1 MADPVTWATVA
12 TVGSAAVSGVGTYMQ
27 MQGLKAKAKGQSQ
40 ASLYNAAIHER
51 NKKVAEQQAEW
62 RKFTGGAEIVS
73 FRKQFQQFLGTQ
85 RVALAG
91 SGVSPD
97 EGTGRLLQQE
107 AAPEADEEIAM
118 MQMQAETDAM
128 GFREKAINQ
137 GLAANLERLY
147 ARNYRTAGRYQAQA
161 ALISGVSKS
170 AYLLA
175 SA

>member
-1 MADPVTWATVA
+1 MAFMAPALPYI
-12 TVGSAAVSGVGTYMQ
+12 SAATSIGGTFMQ
-27 MQGLKAKAKGQSQ
+27 MRGARAQAKGQGYG
-40 ASLYNAAIHER
+40 AAFNAAIHER
-51 NKKVAEQQAEW
+51 NKRVAEQQAEW
-62 RKFTGGAEIVS
+62 RKFTGGVDVVR
-73 FRKQFQQFLGTQ
+73 FRDQFASFLGTQ

-91 SGVSPD
+91 AGVSPD
-97 EGTGRLLQQE
+97 EGTGRLLQEE
-107 AAPEADEEIAM
+107 AAREADKEIAM
-118 MQMQAETDAM
+118 IEMQAETDAM

-147 ARNYRTAGRYQAQA
+147 ARNYRTAGRYGARA